1 MKFILFLLV
10 YRKRVYIRKI
20 EGKINKII
28 KYLNSFSYSDGSD
41 LKLPNDSPDIFV
53 FMYDENEKVIDR
65 LMIYGK
71 VIVYKDNK
79 YKAPFLFDYRF
90 ERFCKRLNEDNN
102 EKNLLLV

>member
-1 MKFILFLLV
+1 
-10 YRKRVYIRKI
+10 
-20 EGKINKII
+20 
-28 KYLNSFSYSDGSD
+28 
-41 LKLPNDSPDIFV
+41 LPNDSPDIFV

-90 ERFCKRLNEDNN
+90 ERLNFTTQLRVLEIACCKMYTITISKV
-102 EKNLLLV
+102 KNMQTVSIENWASEWIHKK